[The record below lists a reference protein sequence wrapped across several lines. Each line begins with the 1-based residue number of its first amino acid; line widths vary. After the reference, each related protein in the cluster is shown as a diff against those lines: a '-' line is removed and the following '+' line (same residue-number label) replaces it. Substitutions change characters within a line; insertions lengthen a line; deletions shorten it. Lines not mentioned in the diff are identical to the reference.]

1 MGYSHGRR
9 WTDEDTKNAILRVVE
24 YIGINTFPTRREI
37 KNFYGNSSLT
47 SHISKSGGTRE
58 WAEKLNLPI
67 KQCESELG
75 NDYELFAIKEIQSH
89 VGLAVRQTKPRYPY
103 DLLVDESIKVDVKV
117 SYPFLNNSGSY
128 ANTFNLE
135 KKDPT
140 CDLFIFYCLDLD
152 GEIFKTLIIPSCIT
166 SGKTQI
172 GVGRD
177 SKWDYYR
184 DKWEYFIEYSVF
196 VNNLRNEVDY
206 GKTIRDYRDVS

>member
-1 MGYSHGRR
+1 MGYGHGRK
-9 WTDEDTKNAILRVVE
+9 WTDDYTRDSILRVME
-24 YIGINTFPTRREI
+24 HLGINTFPTHSEM

-47 SHISKSGGTRE
+47 NHISKTGGTRK
-58 WAEKLNLPI
+58 WAEGLGLPI

-75 NDYELFAIKEIQSH
+75 NDYELFAMKEIQSH
-89 VGLAVRQTKPRYPY
+89 VGLSVKQTKPRYPY

-117 SYPFLNNSGSY
+117 SYPFLNNSGSH

-152 GEIFKTLIIPSCIT
+152 GEISKTLIIPSCIT
-166 SGKTQI
+166 SGITQI

-177 SKWDYYR
+177 SKWDCYI
-184 DKWEYFIEYSVF
+184 DKWEYFIEYSLF
-196 VNNLRNEVDY
+196 ISNLR
-206 GKTIRDYRDVS
+206 R

>member
-1 MGYSHGRR
+1 MGYSHGRM
-9 WTDEDTKNAILRVVE
+9 WTDEDTEKAILRIVNSL
-24 YIGINTFPTRREI
+24 GINTFPTRSEI
-37 KNFYGNSSLT
+37 QNFYGNSALT
-47 SHISKSGGTRE
+47 NHISKNGGTRR

-75 NDYELFAIKEIQSH
+75 NDYELFAIKEIRNH
-89 VGLAVRQTKPRYPY
+89 VRLIARQTKPRYPY

-117 SYPFLNNSGSY
+117 SYPFMNNCGSY

-140 CDLFIFYCLDLD
+140 CDIFILYCLDLE
-152 GEIFKTLIIPSCIT
+152 GEIIKTLIIPSCVT

-177 SKWDYYR
+177 SKWDCYK
-184 DKWEYFIEYSVF
+184 DKWEYLMEYSLF
-196 VNNLRNEVDY
+196 INNLRKVV
-206 GKTIRDYRDVS
+206 T